1 MIGRL
6 VERLPVLAAAVGP
19 GDLNLPGY
27 RLQALK
33 GDLAGWWSIAS
44 PATGACCIR
53 LMRGELPVTAAVAV
67 ALERLGWS
75 NAEFW
80 LRMQNQF
87 DLARVRK
94 ALRAA

>member
-1 MIGRL
+1 MTQTIPTHPGETLRHCL
-6 VERLPVLAAAVGP
+6 ADSELTASELAAE
-19 GDLNLPGY
+19 
-27 RLQALK
+27 
-33 GDLAGWWSIAS
+33 LAMSRS
-44 PATGACCIR
+44 TLYR

-87 DLARVRK
+87 DLAQVRK
-94 ALRAA
+94 APRAA